1 MINYLTRYVTGGP
14 ISNRRIV
21 SGDSRSVTFLAREGA
36 RVGGERTQVP
46 IAISTAEFTDRWCN
60 HIQPTGLT
68 KVRYF
73 GGWSGN
79 KAAAY
84 KTLCE
89 DLLPS
94 TTDRLLASVLD
105 EANQPHKPDIVC
117 EHCGSDRLV
126 LVEHTAKPSWRDPL
140 GYSSAHVPWWY
151 KEARNEDDQRFWDG
165 AMGAGFNDW
174 YLETL
179 IESAKEPEPTQTSLA
194 HGFRDDSHGPRVSI
208 KLILS

>member
-1 MINYLTRYVTGGP
+1 MWL
-14 ISNRRIV
+14 NRFGFDAFWLPTKWR
-21 SGDSRSVTFLAREGA
+21 
-36 RVGGERTQVP
+36 
-46 IAISTAEFTDRWCN
+46 N

-126 LVEHTAKPSWRDPL
+126 LVEHTAKPSWRDLL

-179 IESAKEPEPTQTSLA
+179 VESAKEPEPSESPPKQAWLM
-194 HGFRDDSHGPRVSI
+194 GFETIRMASEYPLNSF
-208 KLILS
+208 